1 MFQSASSV
9 SAPAAAAA
17 GSLATAEQECLAGGM
32 NQALTWKRDKFR
44 IQCAFVQR
52 DCTDQLLT
60 TQIAADLSFLLRGS
74 SHTFLKVALVR
85 IGNKINDGLT

>member
-9 SAPAAAAA
+9 SAPAAAA

-60 TQIAADLSFLLRGS
+60 TLIAGDLSLLLRGS
-74 SHTFLKVALVR
+74 SHTFLNVALIR
-85 IGNKINDGLT
+85 IGNKFNDGLT

>member
-9 SAPAAAAA
+9 CAAT
-17 GSLATAEQECLAGGM
+17 LATAEQECLAGGM

-60 TQIAADLSFLLRGS
+60 TLIAADLSLLLRGS